1 MNDYDTLDQFTHSTV
16 SSSCYQALI
25 MSQSI
30 LAGYIPQAT
39 FFEGV
44 NPGHPGNFFTKSF
57 FHHLQ
62 KFSMYQCKFLQMI
75 VIFPESPQT
84 VPWGGSES

>member
-1 MNDYDTLDQFTHSTV
+1 MKDYDTLDQFTHSTL

-39 FFEGV
+39 FFEQA
-44 NPGHPGNFFTKSF
+44 NPGDPGNFFVQF
-57 FHHLQ
+57 FH
-62 KFSMYQCKFLQMI
+62 KVDSFIICK
-75 VIFPESPQT
+75 V
-84 VPWGGSES
+84 